1 MILLDD
7 EDQEDEED
15 AYEAPTAPG
24 ECPYSDCPEP
34 RSPSWEFFV
43 LALLMDGS
51 QSEITGRAVIDCIRR
66 VWLLLRIVKKIWT
79 IELGLLKK
87 RLTILGIIFGLK

>member
-1 MILLDD
+1 MRRTHTRLRRLQGNVHTVIVRSHVVLL
-7 EDQEDEED
+7 
-15 AYEAPTAPG
+15 G
-24 ECPYSDCPEP
+24 NL
-34 RSPSWEFFV
+34 FV